1 MAEQREHLRVE
12 RPRPGVALATIDRQ
26 DRRNALTD
34 ELFDDLASL
43 QKSVDDDT
51 GIRALIV
58 TGAGSGFCSGLDLDL
73 AARLPDMPAQEFYAH
88 QQRWADAVVGF
99 SRMRTPVIAAVNGAA
114 AGAGLGI
121 ALAADI
127 RVCSTTARFNA
138 AFVRIG
144 LSAGDVGCSWALP
157 RIVGLGRALEIL
169 LTGRFVDATEALAI
183 GLVTDVVAEDEL
195 IDRALAIAELISANS
210 PFGVQLSKEVVH
222 TNIDAPSLAAAVE
235 LENRTQVLATRS
247 PDMVEAL
254 TAFREKRAPRFGR
267 PS

>member
-1 MAEQREHLRVE
+1 MV
-12 RPRPGVALATIDRQ
+12 LATIDRPE
-26 DRRNALTD
+26 RRNALTD
-34 ELFDDLASL
+34 QLFSDLAEL
-43 QKSVDDDT
+43 QREVDADPQA
-51 GIRALIV
+51 RALVV
-58 TGAGSGFCSGLDLDL
+58 TGEGAGFCSGLDLDL
-73 AARLPDMPAQEFYAH
+73 ASELPAMPAEAFYAH
-88 QQRWADAVVGF
+88 QQRWAEATIGF
-99 SRMRTPVIAAVNGAA
+99 SRMRVPVIAAVNGAA

-127 RVCSTTARFNA
+127 RICSTDARFNA

-169 LTGRFVDATEALAI
+169 LTGRFVDAEEALRI
-183 GLVTDVVAEDEL
+183 GLVSEVVAADQLVEQ
-195 IDRALAIAELISANS
+195 ALATAHLISRNS

-247 PDMVEAL
+247 PDMLEAL
-254 TAFREKRAPRFGR
+254 AAFREKRAPQFRR
-267 PS
+267 N

>member
-1 MAEQREHLRVE
+1 V
-12 RPRPGVALATIDRQ
+12 VLATIDRP

-34 ELFDDLASL
+34 QLFTDLADL
-43 QKSVDDDT
+43 QDEVDGDPQV
-51 GIRALIV
+51 RALIL
-58 TGAGSGFCSGLDLDL
+58 TGAEVGFCAGLDLDL
-73 AARLPDMPAQEFYAH
+73 AEALPAMATEEFYAT
-88 QQRWADAVVGF
+88 QQRWAAAATGF
-99 SRMRTPVIAAVNGAA
+99 STMRTPVIAAVNGAA

-127 RVCSTTARFNA
+127 RICSTDARFNA

-157 RIVGLGRALEIL
+157 RIVGMGRALEIL
-169 LTGRFVDATEALAI
+169 LTGRFVDADEALRI
-183 GLVTDVVAEDEL
+183 GLVSDVVARDHL
-195 IDRALAIAELISANS
+195 VDRALAMAELISSNS

-222 TNIDAPSLAAAVE
+222 TNVDAPSLAAALE

-254 TAFREKRAPRFGR
+254 TAFREKRTPRFGT
-267 PS
+267 SLTTEVLQS

>member
-1 MAEQREHLRVE
+1 V
-12 RPRPGVALATIDRQ
+12 VLATIDRP

-34 ELFDDLASL
+34 QLFADLAGL
-43 QKSVDDDT
+43 QAEVDQDP
-51 GIRALIV
+51 GARVLVV
-58 TGAGSGFCSGLDLDL
+58 TGAGAGFCAGLDLDL
-73 AARLPDMPAQEFYAH
+73 AAELPGMAVEEFYAH
-88 QQRWADAVVGF
+88 QQRWAAATVGF

-127 RVCSTTARFNA
+127 RICSTDARFNA

-169 LTGRFVDATEALAI
+169 LTGRFVDADEALRI
-183 GLVTDVVAEDEL
+183 GLVSDVVDRDQL
-195 IDRALAIAELISANS
+195 VDRALATAELISANS

-222 TNIDAPSLAAAVE
+222 TNIDAPSLAAALE

-254 TAFREKRAPRFGR
+254 TAFREKRAPRFGHA
-267 PS
+267 